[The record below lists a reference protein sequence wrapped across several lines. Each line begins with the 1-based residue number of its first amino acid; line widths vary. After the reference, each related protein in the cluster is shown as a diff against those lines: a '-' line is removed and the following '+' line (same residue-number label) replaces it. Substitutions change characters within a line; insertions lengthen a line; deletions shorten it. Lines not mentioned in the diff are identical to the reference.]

1 MLQRLSLEDLH
12 RLLQIEPGAATGDSR
27 ETAAR
32 DASSPPEA
40 SPSAAAAAAGG
51 SKPGSP
57 GEEGPEAAATA
68 RGTTESSLG
77 DIDQAAAAAA
87 ADSQAAAAAA
97 AGEGKTNARLWALL
111 WGVRGPLKEGDEEE
125 AAWRRVQQAADED
138 RAEALD
144 TALGD
149 FLTDSDL
156 ALVEQQQQQQQQQL
170 QQQQQQQQHEIP
182 CRRQSKRKAPVGFKD
197 IREEP

>member
-87 ADSQAAAAAA
+87 ADSQAAAAA